1 MDNELNEITPN
12 EQESGGAVT
21 QTPPAEE
28 PAPENLSYE
37 EQTAEFEKRQQEI
50 KEQDQKL
57 LAALD
62 EVLEKRSKQIQY
74 ERQKAPDPPQKMRV
88 LTKSVV
94 RKGVGVISLGLI
106 LVFLGI
112 VMVACLFSPTPN
124 FLIPLKLSPLC
135 AVLIGLEILMNHIAN
150 HGNIRINVPSIII
163 SAVLVV
169 GCCVMCV
176 ALNKYYNERKVD
188 YNNRSI
194 AAEIYDK
201 SYKELRYVADIASL
215 DVDVDL
221 NPDGSGRTKG
231 LEALSTDDFV
241 NITVNFAGTID
252 SLKIFVGYCKKIIDG
267 YRFMGI
273 PVTNFYFKNES
284 SLHTYSLEVEGKY
297 AQDFSESQLE
307 EQVNHIYMDNMNYVD
322 DLPDFIDETEDTST
336 SS

>member
-1 MDNELNEITPN
+1 MDNELNEVTLN
-12 EQESGGAVT
+12 EQESGGAVI

-28 PAPENLSYE
+28 PAPENISYE
-37 EQTAEFEKRQQEI
+37 AQTAEFEKRQQEI
-50 KEQDQKL
+50 KEQDEKL

-62 EVLEKRSKQIQY
+62 EVLEKRSRQIQY
-74 ERQKAPDPPQKMRV
+74 EREKTPAPPPKVRV
-88 LTKSVV
+88 LTKSV

-135 AVLIGLEILMNHIAN
+135 AVLIGLEILLNQIAN

-163 SAVLVV
+163 SALLVV

-241 NITVNFAGTID
+241 NITVNFAGAID
-252 SLKIFVGYCKKIIDG
+252 SPKIFAGYCKKIIDG

-273 PVTNFYFKNES
+273 PVTNFYFRNES
-284 SLHTYSLEVEGKY
+284 SLHTYSLDVEGKY
-297 AQDFSESQLE
+297 AQDFSESRLE
-307 EQVNHIYMDNMNYVD
+307 EQVNHIYLDNMNYID